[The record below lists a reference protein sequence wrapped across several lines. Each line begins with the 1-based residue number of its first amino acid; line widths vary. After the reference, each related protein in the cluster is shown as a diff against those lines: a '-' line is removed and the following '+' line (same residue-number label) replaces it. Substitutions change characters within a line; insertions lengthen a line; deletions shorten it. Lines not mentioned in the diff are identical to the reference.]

1 MSQDRGDERE
11 AEIVLVVGVDLTDVT
26 EHLLATARDLA
37 RTSRRTQM
45 HVVHVVAPESLPRR
59 LAEWSHAIGLEER
72 AHVESAQWELRRLC
86 EAIVVRAGAR
96 CVIHTPIGD
105 VAEQLTRVARETYA
119 DAIVVE
125 AHGGHSGVF
134 AKSLVARIAK
144 SAPCSVLTVRQ
155 PARHFVTTRDAMP
168 RAAGN

>member
-1 MSQDRGDERE
+1 MSQDRGYERK

-26 EHLLATARDLA
+26 EHLLATACDLA
-37 RTSRRTQM
+37 PTSRSIQM
-45 HVVHVVAPESLPRR
+45 HIVHVVAPESLPRK
-59 LAEWSHAIGLEER
+59 LAERSQSLGLGER
-72 AHVESAQWELRRLC
+72 AHVESAQWELKRLC
-86 EAIVVRAGAR
+86 EAIVARSGAR

-105 VAEQLTRVARETYA
+105 VAEELTRVARETYA

-125 AHGGHSGVF
+125 AHGGHSGAF

-155 PARHFVTTRDAMP
+155 PVRHFVATRDAMP
-168 RAAGN
+168 RASGN